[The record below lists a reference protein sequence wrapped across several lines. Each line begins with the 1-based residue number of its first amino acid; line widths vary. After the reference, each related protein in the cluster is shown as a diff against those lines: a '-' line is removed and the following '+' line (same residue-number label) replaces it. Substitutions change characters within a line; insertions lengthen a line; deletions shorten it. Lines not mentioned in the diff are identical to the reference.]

1 MIMIETLGWIATV
14 ITLVSFTMNDMVKL
28 RLIGGV
34 SAILWSVYGVLK
46 MDNPLIVINLMI
58 IVIHSYW
65 FYKNCEG
72 AGAGGK
78 VEKGNFIDSSQN
90 SLEGSRNSL
99 EGSQTSS
106 EDNHIRI
113 DSPIMVE
120 RSRLNKANGR
130 KRGDNDKVHGIRIN
144 HIDFMWNW
152 IREKSGK

>member
-1 MIMIETLGWIATV
+1 MIETLGWIATV

-28 RLIGGV
+28 RLIGGA

-78 VEKGNFIDSSQN
+78 VEKGNFIDSSQ
-90 SLEGSRNSL
+90 
-99 EGSQTSS
+99 TSS
-106 EDNHIRI
+106 ESQNSSVSSEIRI
-113 DSPIMVE
+113 DSPTMVE
-120 RSRLNKANGR
+120 RSRLNKVNGR
-130 KRGDNDKVHGIRIN
+130 KRGDNEKVHGIQLN